1 MAKIT
6 YLQQFVLILLG
17 HMTTAPWNMFLN
29 NQAVFEQRLEGP
41 QVNKTETIDLSCCA
55 YEFCLHQKGNQNES
69 TCVIEK
75 TARVVDG
82 KNVLCSVK
90 YEDQIEFTNIK
101 KQYGINEADFIDS
114 AYKQYSNCN
123 SQQNNNK
130 LQNFWASS
138 LTTVSLSVSL
148 ISSLIC
154 AKLIGFLPMWIKTKL
169 TWVLILSIFVGN
181 VLTTW
186 FIYDPKIFF
195 GIELTFAMLIIF
207 IAMVFQS
214 TLFSIFGALG
224 PVYIIN
230 LMEGQGLG
238 GVFIAVTKI
247 AIDGAK
253 GALSNVPDEVFS
265 TVYWTIAI
273 LVVALTWVL
282 WDSVFLKMEDY
293 VNFEKQQER
302 NKRENEK
309 QADSNNDD
317 EGQQLH
323 VPSSRDSEEMS
334 KEDPTCNTRYRPIGL
349 CQILFAMKF
358 QAAAVFI
365 NFFTCLLLFPAVF
378 SKVRDPTKPDNL
390 GFAQVNWTQLNI
402 YLFFVFNIGDWV
414 GKRLANYQIIKWN
427 QPHLLFWISLLRLIL
442 FYPLVYYG
450 LNISGTKTGFMA
462 TQYFLGIVNL
472 CFAISSGY
480 FGSLAMAHCG
490 PMVQHVFSSLD
501 RPYAQSEIDKA
512 KGKAQTYMVSF
523 LICGLLAGS
532 ATSFLSVGTISA
544 NVENTKKELFKK
556 VIEGFMNNEAKT
568 VNLL

>member
-1 MAKIT
+1 M
-6 YLQQFVLILLG
+6 G
-17 HMTTAPWNMFLN
+17 
-29 NQAVFEQRLEGP
+29 
-41 QVNKTETIDLSCCA
+41 
-55 YEFCLHQKGNQNES
+55 
-69 TCVIEK
+69 CVIEK
-75 TARVVDG
+75 TAGVVDG

-238 GVFIAVTKI
+238 GVF
-247 AIDGAK
+247 
-253 GALSNVPDEVFS
+253 S
-265 TVYWTIAI
+265 TIYWIIAI

-282 WDSVFLKMEDY
+282 WDSVFVKMEDY
-293 VNFEKQQER
+293 VNFTKQQAR
-302 NKRENEK
+302 CKRDNEK
-309 QADSNNDD
+309 TADSND
-317 EGQQLH
+317 EAQQLH
-323 VPSSRDSEEMS
+323 V
-334 KEDPTCNTRYRPIGL
+334 
-349 CQILFAMKF
+349 
-358 QAAAVFI
+358 
-365 NFFTCLLLFPAVF
+365 
-378 SKVRDPTKPDNL
+378 
-390 GFAQVNWTQLNI
+390 
-402 YLFFVFNIGDWV
+402 
-414 GKRLANYQIIKWN
+414 
-427 QPHLLFWISLLRLIL
+427 
-442 FYPLVYYG
+442 
-450 LNISGTKTGFMA
+450 
-462 TQYFLGIVNL
+462 
-472 CFAISSGY
+472 
-480 FGSLAMAHCG
+480 
-490 PMVQHVFSSLD
+490 
-501 RPYAQSEIDKA
+501 
-512 KGKAQTYMVSF
+512 
-523 LICGLLAGS
+523 
-532 ATSFLSVGTISA
+532 
-544 NVENTKKELFKK
+544 
-556 VIEGFMNNEAKT
+556 
-568 VNLL
+568 